1 MKVYLINRADIQ
13 VFCDGKRLRINREGG
28 KEYVET
34 DKTDGQPVT
43 LRFLRKHEL
52 SRPFWWLYAL
62 LFWVLGVMGFF
73 HAALLQ
79 ISAQSRLPR
88 SLYGKQA
95 GAPAIPL
102 CALPGRDGTAHRPLR
117 HRTDG
122 KRADGKSPLHP
133 KQCGKAPQKDLSF
146 LFVAGKDLAP
156 YGDRRRNDKNNRR
169 EVEYES
175 KFFGSSI

>member
-1 MKVYLINRADIQ
+1 MKVYLINLADVR

-73 HAALLQ
+73 TPRYSKFPHSLDCLAHFTENKQVSLQFRFAHYLDETGQRTVPSVTELTGNAQTENPRYIPNNAA
-79 ISAQSRLPR
+79 
-88 SLYGKQA
+88 K
-95 GAPAIPL
+95 
-102 CALPGRDGTAHRPLR
+102 
-117 HRTDG
+117 
-122 KRADGKSPLHP
+122 
-133 KQCGKAPQKDLSF
+133 
-146 LFVAGKDLAP
+146 
-156 YGDRRRNDKNNRR
+156 RRRKIYLFCSWLGRILLLTAIAAVTIKII
-169 EVEYES
+169 VER
-175 KFFGSSI
+175 